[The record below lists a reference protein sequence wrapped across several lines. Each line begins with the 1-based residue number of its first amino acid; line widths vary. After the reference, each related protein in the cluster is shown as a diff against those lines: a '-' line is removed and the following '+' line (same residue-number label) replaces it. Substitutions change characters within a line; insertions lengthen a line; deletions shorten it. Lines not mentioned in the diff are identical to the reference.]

1 MDQSQFELYKADF
14 ERVKSWDDIKQF
26 VRKRN
31 DHRYLAH
38 KRCTRCEISGL
49 MCTFHHLLDKDAF
62 TVNCDAKDCYKSNG
76 VCHGMEHGRI
86 WPSHFVSSTPCDHCH
101 HVGQLCRLQVPR
113 KVLTGEIN
121 WRRSCAGSA
130 KHCIWTGRPR
140 PIDVV
145 TFLTSFTETHP
156 LDRHRSGDVYYFGN
170 PIVCLAN
177 AESYK
182 VPPIPILDSPVRVE
196 SAFAAVEPS
205 RFTQVPYSSGSTFLH
220 GFQPT
225 MAPCDDR
232 RSVDNNDDGSH
243 ATTIQSWLKEP
254 VDLTH
259 DQGGFA
265 QTSLNEADASSSELE
280 LRLREF
286 LSTLIEHH
294 R

>member
-130 KHCIWTGRPR
+130 KHLHMDR
-140 PIDVV
+140 
-145 TFLTSFTETHP
+145 STET
-156 LDRHRSGDVYYFGN
+156 DRCGHFPDKFHGDT
-170 PIVCLAN
+170 
-177 AESYK
+177 
-182 VPPIPILDSPVRVE
+182 
-196 SAFAAVEPS
+196 PS
-205 RFTQVPYSSGSTFLH
+205 RPSSIRRRLLLRKSNSLSRQCGVIQGSTDPYPRFS
-220 GFQPT
+220 
-225 MAPCDDR
+225 R
-232 RSVDNNDDGSH
+232 
-243 ATTIQSWLKEP
+243 
-254 VDLTH
+254 
-259 DQGGFA
+259 
-265 QTSLNEADASSSELE
+265 
-280 LRLREF
+280 
-286 LSTLIEHH
+286 
-294 R
+294 